1 MTVVGGVAW
10 GAKCSSPNKPRKTMT
25 TFICQLPVFDERR
38 FFLWGLTTDSP
49 TTILMTRDQLAH
61 TYRTRFGVDV
71 PEESWGMVDET
82 GSDCPWAASLED
94 LFFDNRWG
102 EDETEVEPDDLI
114 SRLICLTEARKGEG
128 VDL

>member
-1 MTVVGGVAW
+1 MTAVGGVAR
-10 GAKCSSPNKPRKTMT
+10 GAKCSSPNKPKTMT
-25 TFICQLPVFDERR
+25 TFICQLPNFDDRR
-38 FFLWGLTTDSP
+38 FFLWGLTTDAP
-49 TTILMTRDQLAH
+49 TTILLTRPQVEDV
-61 TYRTRFGVDV
+61 YRTRFGVEI
-71 PEESWGMVDET
+71 PPESWVALDEN